1 MSVAGVFLYRPQN
14 SGLSFPLTDEH
25 PALALLSWHCIIRSA
40 VGMTA
45 ESIIERIYRKPFQPI
60 TLQTFGGMCV
70 DVDRE
75 TDIFIYD
82 CTKASCVVVFD
93 PEGKKLIFGPQ
104 QISTIEVR

>member
-1 MSVAGVFLYRPQN
+1 
-14 SGLSFPLTDEH
+14 
-25 PALALLSWHCIIRSA
+25 
-40 VGMTA
+40 MTA
-45 ESIIERIYRKPFQPI
+45 ESILERIYQKPFQPI

-82 CTKASCVVVFD
+82 CIKASCVVVFD
-93 PEGKKLIFGPQ
+93 PEGKKLIFEPE